1 MPAQRKS
8 LNLRT
13 RVLVLVLLG
22 FATVAVPAYAAFS
35 WIVNSTV
42 IQLGTLFAEK
52 QILYDRF
59 RGLEALTREVS
70 LAETLAGT
78 QSIRDWAVDETDPDK
93 RARAIAE
100 LEHYRQSFADK
111 SYFFV
116 IGASGNYYFNDAS
129 NAYAGDQYRYTLDQA
144 NPRDGWY
151 YNTAALGQ
159 GCHLNVD
166 HDDKLLVTKV
176 WMNCVIREG
185 RKVLGILGTGIDLSS
200 FIHEVVNVPQAGVT
214 AMFVDHN
221 GAVQAHRDQNL
232 VDYHSLTREMTD
244 RKTVFAMLDRPSDAA
259 ALQAMMEAVATPDAQ
274 VRSQFMQIDG
284 KSVLVGVGYLDRL
297 GWYNV
302 TLMDIDT
309 IIDKRLFLPV
319 GLLLAAMMV
328 VVAVLMM
335 LVFKRQVLDRVA
347 QLETA
352 VELARAGGYSAAA
365 ALADDRQDEIGRL
378 SLAFADMA
386 RTVGQHTMELEAR
399 VRERTEELERLAFKD
414 GQTGIAN
421 RRGFMDIYQSLP
433 RHQVHGLLLIDIDRF
448 KSINDTYGH
457 AAGDA
462 VVHEIARR
470 IQVAAGPDNHC
481 ARWGGDEFI
490 VVLVDSAPS
499 MLRALAYGMM
509 AQVCE
514 APVVLPDGR
523 TAVVTVSVGACLAEP
538 GETLEAATDM
548 ADAALYIAKDQGR
561 NKVVVF
567 DSDNAAIESAKL
579 GLG

>member
-1 MPAQRKS
+1 
-8 LNLRT
+8 
-13 RVLVLVLLG
+13 VLVLVLLG
-22 FATVAVPAYAAFS
+22 FVAVAVPAYAAFS

-78 QSIRDWAVDETDPDK
+78 QAIRDWAVDETDPEK

-129 NAYAGDQYRYTLDQA
+129 NAYAGNQYRYTVDPN

-166 HDDKLLVTKV
+166 NDDKLRVTKV

-185 RKVLGILGTGIDLSS
+185 RKVLGILGTGIDLSA
-200 FIHEVVNVPQAGVT
+200 FIREVVNVPQVGVV

-221 GAVQAHRDQNL
+221 GAVQAHRDRNL

-244 RKTVFAMLDRPSDAA
+244 RKTVFAMLDRPSDAIV
-259 ALQAMMEAVATPDAQ
+259 LQTMMNEVSAGDVL
-274 VRSQFMQIDG
+274 VKSQFMQIGG
-284 KSVLVGVGYLDRL
+284 KSVLVGVGYLDKL

-302 TLMDIDT
+302 TLMDIDA

-319 GLLLAAMMV
+319 GLLLAAMMAL
-328 VVAVLMM
+328 VALLITLM
-335 LVFKRQVLDRVA
+335 FKREVVDRVGR
-347 QLETA
+347 LEA
-352 VELARAGGYSAAA
+352 AAGLARDGDYAAAA
-365 ALADDRQDEIGRL
+365 ALADDRRDEIGRL
-378 SLAFADMA
+378 STAFAQMA
-386 RTVGQHTMELEAR
+386 KAVGQHTQELEAR
-399 VRERTEELERLAFKD
+399 VRARTEELERLAFKD

-421 RRGFMDIYQSLP
+421 RRGFMALYEELP
-433 RHQVHGLLLIDIDRF
+433 RHQVHGLLLVDIDRF
-448 KSINDTYGH
+448 KTINDTYGH
-457 AAGDA
+457 AAGD
-462 VVHEIARR
+462 VVVQEIARR
-470 IQVAAGPDNHC
+470 IQSAVGLGNHC

-490 VVLVDSAPS
+490 VALADSAPAA
-499 MLRALAYGMM
+499 LRAMAYGLTV
-509 AQVCE
+509 QVCE
-514 APVVLPDGR
+514 TPVTLPDGR
-523 TAVVTVSVGACLAEP
+523 PVMVTISVGACIAEA
-538 GETLEAATDM
+538 GETLETTTDM

-561 NKVVVF
+561 NKVVIF
-567 DSDNAAIESAKL
+567 DADTAFGGKSKL
-579 GLG
+579 GIV

>member
-1 MPAQRKS
+1 M
-8 LNLRT
+8 
-13 RVLVLVLLG
+13 LVLVLLG
-22 FATVAVPAYAAFS
+22 FAAVAVPAYAAFS

-78 QSIRDWAVDETDPDK
+78 QAIRDWAVDETDADK
-93 RARAIAE
+93 RTRAIAE
-100 LEHYRQSFADK
+100 LEHYRQSFSDK

-116 IGASGNYYFNDAS
+116 IGASGNYYFNDAG
-129 NAYAGDQYRYTLDQA
+129 NAYAGNQYRYTLDPN

-166 HDDKLLVTKV
+166 NDDKLRVTKV

-185 RKVLGILGTGIDLSS
+185 RKVLGILGTGIDLSA
-200 FIHEVVNVPQAGVT
+200 FIREVVNVPQVGVV

-244 RKTVFAMLDRPSDAA
+244 RKTVFAMLDRPDDAIV
-259 ALQAMMEAVATPDAQ
+259 LQTMMNEVSAGEVL
-274 VRSQFMQIDG
+274 VKSRFMQIGG
-284 KSVLVGVGYLDRL
+284 KSVLVGVGYLDKL

-319 GLLLAAMMV
+319 GLLLAAMMAL
-328 VVAVLMM
+328 VAVLIT
-335 LVFKRQVLDRVA
+335 LVFKRAVVDRVGR
-347 QLETA
+347 LEAA
-352 VELARAGGYSAAA
+352 VDLARDGDYAAAA

-378 SLAFADMA
+378 STAFVQMA
-386 RTVGQHTMELEAR
+386 KAVGQHTKELEAR
-399 VRERTEELERLAFKD
+399 VRARTEELERLAFMD

-421 RRGFMDIYQSLP
+421 RRGFMAIYQELS
-433 RHQVHGLLLIDIDRF
+433 REQVHGLLLVDIDRF
-448 KSINDTYGH
+448 KTINDTYGH
-457 AAGDA
+457 AAGD
-462 VVHEIARR
+462 VVVQEIARR
-470 IQVAAGPDNHC
+470 IQLAAGLGNHC
-481 ARWGGDEFI
+481 ARWGGDEFV
-490 VVLVDSAPS
+490 VVLVDSAPVT
-499 MLRALAYGMM
+499 LRAMAYGLT

-514 APVVLPDGR
+514 APVTLPDGR
-523 TAVVTVSVGACLAEP
+523 PIMVTISVGACIAEA
-538 GETLEAATDM
+538 GETLETTTDM
-548 ADAALYIAKDQGR
+548 ADAALYIAKEQGR
-561 NKVVVF
+561 NKVVIF
-567 DSDNAAIESAKL
+567 DADTASTGKPKL
-579 GLG
+579 GIG